1 MVQTGCGGLLSTADV
16 LTVPDSAGSV
26 DADPRMSADAFLC
39 CVPGTELSSYASQD
53 YLRSRVLR
61 AGGLWHRGLR
71 QVSSGQHGTGHFTDV
86 LWTASA

>member
-16 LTVPDSAGSV
+16 LADRPRLS
-26 DADPRMSADAFLC
+26 ADPRMSADAFLC

-53 YLRSRVLR
+53 YLRSRVLP
-61 AGGLWHRGLR
+61 AGDLRHRGLR